1 MVAPISGRSPPSCGT
16 RACAIPAIAPAAFVR
31 IWAEIWLM
39 PAMSTTEYIIVTS
52 TAPTYG
58 RVSPDAS
65 VETISLGTPTG
76 RSRIACAAIDELPEP
91 PTAATPSSRPSACS
105 RASTEAAP
113 LPMAATAP
121 PGPPARA
128 SSEWSAPPARATSSR
143 DTSASTCGSP
153 STPQSTS
160 STSAPASRTRP
171 RRKPYSIPLVSS
183 VPTRTTVAIS
193 GSARPYV
200 RRQVVAGAEA
210 WRRAHVRAGPLGVLH
225 AEEAALQLRVGGEL
239 GRRRLG
245 EDAPGDHHQ
254 LALGHRGRHGQVL
267 LDHEDRQAVAREP
280 LERLDQHLDDRRREP
295 LGRLVHDQEPRVGE
309 QRAADRE
316 HLLLAAGELHPAVP
330 APLGQ
335 TWEQLVHGIRRPA
348 LIAAPRRRHPQV
360 LVDGQRREQ
369 PPPLRH
375 VADASAGHLVGRAPD
390 QLLPVELDGPG
401 RVRRADLHD
410 RVAQ

>member
-1 MVAPISGRSPPSCGT
+1 M
-16 RACAIPAIAPAAFVR
+16 PAIAPAALVR
-31 IWAEIWLM
+31 ICAEIWLM

-113 LPMAATAP
+113 LPMAATAAP
-121 PGPPARA
+121 RSPARA

-183 VPTRTTVAIS
+183 VPTRPTVGAIS
-193 GSARPYV
+193 GSARTY
-200 RRQVVAGAEA
+200 
-210 WRRAHVRAGPLGVLH
+210 VRAGPLGVLH
-225 AEEAALQLRVGGEL
+225 PEEAALQLGVGGEL
-239 GRRRLG
+239 ARRRLG
-245 EDAPGDHHQ
+245 EDPPGDHHQ
-254 LALGHRGRHGQVL
+254 LALGHRRGDRQVL
-267 LDHEDRQAVAREP
+267 LDHEDRQAVGREP
-280 LERLDQHLDDRRREP
+280 LERLDQRLDDRRREA

-309 QRAADRE
+309 QCAADRE
-316 HLLLAAGELHPAVP
+316 HLLLAAGELHAAVT

-335 TWEQLVHGIRRPA
+335 P
-348 LIAAPRRRHPQV
+348 
-360 LVDGQRREQ
+360 REQ
-369 PPPLRH
+369 F
-375 VADASAGHLVGRAPD
+375 V
-390 QLLPVELDGPG
+390 
-401 RVRRADLHD
+401 D
-410 RVAQ
+410 R